1 MSTPPSTGE
10 ERKGGLAAMQVQII
24 LEGYQACTICYANGK
39 AAEVVVRRTTIDIL
53 ATVLTDSCMCSVKVM
68 CSNGHGIFQED
79 AHGDLRYPRH
89 KLMCPPTSCMC
100 GVKVIDF
107 SLLYGC

>member
-1 MSTPPSTGE
+1 MHCTLQIRRLGKNA
-10 ERKGGLAAMQVQII
+10 RGRLATMQVQII
-24 LEGYQACTICYANGK
+24 REGYQACTICSATGK

-53 ATVLTDSCMCSVKVM
+53 ANVLTDSMHV
-68 CSNGHGIFQED
+68 CSNDHGIFQED
-79 AHGDLRYPRH
+79 ARTY
-89 KLMCPPTSCMC
+89 KLMCPSTPCMC